1 MRLPG
6 FGLFKPA
13 KPAVTAA
20 EKAPPIAPVVV
31 APDPDDKAAKLRAR
45 RRGAERSRISG
56 RASTINTPVRTSTL
70 GGGGGTTGPA

>member
-1 MRLPG
+1 MG
-6 FGLFKPA
+6 GLFGSPKPA
-13 KPAVTAA
+13 APLPPP
-20 EKAPPIAPVVV
+20 PPIPAPVV